1 MNNFFINLIYKMPTE
16 KIIVINSRDKI
27 SGTNS
32 NFRVQFQDSISQEVL
47 KILVKDVFVPNQFYN
62 VDADNNTLD
71 LNQNSLGLV
80 QAVVTEGQYN
90 IDELIV
96 ALKTA
101 IDGVLVDG
109 CVVAITKNTNTNKLT
124 FTFTTATNPLNNNV
138 SFLDT
143 STMKELIGFN
153 ATIPEN
159 AVVTMPN
166 PWNLNPLQYVQIH
179 SQALA
184 SNHGMDGGA
193 NTTIGLLETVSLNET
208 AFGGVAHRQ
217 NSDDELSEIIYDDQR
232 TLNQIDIKIRNASGK
247 ILTLPDNHHISIMV
261 KAYF

>member
-1 MNNFFINLIYKMPTE
+1 MPTE

-62 VDADNNTLD
+62 VDGDNNTLD
-71 LNQNSLGLV
+71 LIQNGLGLV
-80 QAVVTEGQYN
+80 QAVVTPGQYN
-90 IDELIV
+90 IDELII

-101 IDGVLVDG
+101 IDALLIDG
-109 CVVAITKNTNTNKLT
+109 CVVTITKNTNTNKLT

-138 SFLDT
+138 SFVDT
-143 STMKELIGFN
+143 STMKELIGFTDTL
-153 ATIPEN
+153 AQN
-159 AVVTMPN
+159 AVLTMPN
-166 PWNLNPLQYVQIH
+166 PFNLNPLQYCQIH

-193 NTTIGLLETVSLNET
+193 NTTIGLLETVSLTET

-217 NSDDELSEIIYDDQR
+217 NNDDELAEIIYDDSR

-247 ILTLPDNHHISIMV
+247 ILTLPENHHITVTV

>member
-1 MNNFFINLIYKMPTE
+1 MPTE

-32 NFRVQFQDSISQEVL
+32 NFTIQLQDSISQEVL
-47 KILVKDVFVPNQFYN
+47 KILVKDIFIPNQFYN

-71 LNQNSLGLV
+71 LNQNSLGVV
-80 QAVVTEGQYN
+80 QAIIPAGQYN
-90 IDELIV
+90 IDALIV

-101 IDGVLVDG
+101 IDAVLIGSVT
-109 CVVAITKNTNTNKLT
+109 VAITKNTNTNQLT
-124 FTFTTATNPLNNNV
+124 FTFSGGLPANDNV
-138 SFLDT
+138 SFVDT
-143 STMKELIGFN
+143 STIKELIGFS

-159 AVVTMPN
+159 NILTMPN

-184 SNHGMDGGA
+184 SNHGLDGGA
-193 NTTIGLLETVSLNET
+193 NTTIGLLETVSLTET

-217 NSDDELSEIIYDDQR
+217 NNDDELAEIIYDDQR
-232 TLNQIDIKIRNASGK
+232 ALNQIDIKIRKASGK
-247 ILTLPDNHHISIMV
+247 ILTLPEKHHITVMIN
-261 KAYF
+261 AYF

>member
-1 MNNFFINLIYKMPTE
+1 MPTE

-32 NFRVQFQDSISQEVL
+32 NFRVQIQDSISQEVL

-62 VDADNNTLD
+62 VDGDNNTLD

-80 QAVVTEGQYN
+80 QAVVTPGQYN

-96 ALKTA
+96 ALKNA
-101 IDGVLVDG
+101 IDPVLIGGVS
-109 CVVAITKNTNTNKLT
+109 VAITKNTNTNQLT
-124 FTFTTATNPLNNNV
+124 FTFTGGIPANDNV

-143 STMKELIGFN
+143 STIKELIGFDT
-153 ATIPEN
+153 TIPEN
-159 AVVTMPN
+159 NIVTMPN

-217 NSDDELSEIIYDDQR
+217 NNDDELAEIIYDDQR

>member
-1 MNNFFINLIYKMPTE
+1 MPTE

-71 LNQNSLGLV
+71 LNQNSRGLV
-80 QAVVTEGQYN
+80 QAIVTPGQYN
-90 IDELIV
+90 IDELIT

-101 IDGVLVDG
+101 IDAVLAGGVM
-109 CVVAITKNTNTNKLT
+109 VAISKNTNTNKLT
-124 FTFTTATNPLNNNV
+124 FTFTGGVPADHNV

-153 ATIPEN
+153 ATIPQN
-159 AVVTMPN
+159 TVVTMPN

-208 AFGGVAHRQ
+208 AFGGVAHRK
-217 NSDDELSEIIYDDQR
+217 NDDDELSEIIYDDQR

>member
-1 MNNFFINLIYKMPTE
+1 MPTE

-32 NFRVQFQDSISQEVL
+32 NFRVQIQDSISQEVL

-80 QAVVTEGQYN
+80 QAIVTPGQYN
-90 IDELIV
+90 IDEFIV
-96 ALKTA
+96 VLKNA
-101 IDGVLVDG
+101 IEAVLIDGAIVD
-109 CVVAITKNTNTNKLT
+109 ITKNTNTNKLT

-153 ATIPEN
+153 TTIPEN
-159 AVVTMPN
+159 TVLNMPN

-193 NTTIGLLETVSLNET
+193 NTTIGLLETISLNET
-208 AFGGVAHRQ
+208 AFGGVAHRA
-217 NSDDELSEIIYDDQR
+217 NADDELAEIIYDDQR
-232 TLNQIDIKIRNASGK
+232 ALNTIDIKIRNASGK

>member
-1 MNNFFINLIYKMPTE
+1 MPTE

-27 SGTNS
+27 IGTNS
-32 NFRVQFQDSISQEVL
+32 NFTVQFNDSISQEVL
-47 KILVKDVFVPNQFYN
+47 KILVKDVYVPNQFYN

-80 QAVVTEGQYN
+80 QAIIPEGQYN
-90 IDELIV
+90 VLTLET

-101 IDGVLVDG
+101 IDAVLIGSVT
-109 CVVAITKNTNTNKLT
+109 VAITKDDTTNKFT
-124 FTFTTATNPLNNNV
+124 FTFSGGVPANDNV

-143 STMKELIGFN
+143 STIKELIGFN

-159 AVVTMPN
+159 NIVTMPN

-184 SNHGMDGGA
+184 SNHGMDAGA
-193 NTTIGLLETVSLNET
+193 NTTIGLLETVSLNE
-208 AFGGVAHRQ
+208 APFGGVAHRQ
-217 NSDDELSEIIYDDQR
+217 NNDDELAEIIYDDQR

-247 ILTLPDNHHISIMV
+247 ILELPENHHITIMV

>member
-1 MNNFFINLIYKMPTE
+1 MPTE

-32 NFRVQFQDSISQEVL
+32 NFRVQIQDSISQEVL

-80 QAVVTEGQYN
+80 QAVVTPGQYN

-101 IDGVLVDG
+101 IDAVLIDG
-109 CVVAITKNTNTNKLT
+109 AVVAITKNTNTNQLT
-124 FTFTTATNPLNNNV
+124 FTFTGGIPANDNV

-143 STMKELIGFN
+143 STIKELIGFN
-153 ATIPEN
+153 TTIPEN
-159 AVVTMPN
+159 AVLTMPN

-184 SNHGMDGGA
+184 SNHGMDAGA
-193 NTTIGLLETVSLNET
+193 NTTIGLLENVSLNQT
-208 AFGGVAHRQ
+208 PFGGVAHRS
-217 NSDDELSEIIYDDQR
+217 NADDELAEIIYDDQR

-247 ILTLPDNHHISIMV
+247 ILELPENHHITIMV

>member
-1 MNNFFINLIYKMPTE
+1 MPTE

-62 VDADNNTLD
+62 VDADNNDLE
-71 LNQNSLGLV
+71 LNQNSLGAV
-80 QAVVTEGQYN
+80 QVIIALGQYN

-101 IDGVLVDG
+101 IDSALIDG
-109 CVVAITKNTNTNKLT
+109 CVVAITKNTNTNQLT
-124 FTFTTATNPLNNNV
+124 FTFSSATNPLNNNV
-138 SFLDT
+138 SFVDT
-143 STMKELIGFN
+143 STIKELIGFTT
-153 ATIPEN
+153 TIPEN
-159 AVVTMPN
+159 AVLTMPN
-166 PWNLNPLQYVQIH
+166 PWNLNPLQYCQIH

-193 NTTIGLLETVSLNET
+193 NTTIGLLETISLTET

-217 NSDDELSEIIYDDQR
+217 NNDDQLSEIIYDDQR
-232 TLNQIDIKIRNASGK
+232 ALNIIDIKIRNASGK
-247 ILTLPDNHHISIMV
+247 ILTLPDNHHITIMV

>member
-1 MNNFFINLIYKMPTE
+1 MPTE

-32 NFRVQFQDSISQEVL
+32 NFRVQIQDSISQEVL

-80 QAVVTEGQYN
+80 QAIVTPGQYN
-90 IDELIV
+90 IDELII

-101 IDGVLVDG
+101 IDALLIGGVM
-109 CVVAITKNTNTNKLT
+109 VAITKNTNTNKLT
-124 FTFTTATNPLNNNV
+124 FTFTGGIPANDNV
-138 SFLDT
+138 SFIDT
-143 STMKELIGFN
+143 STMKELIGFTDTL
-153 ATIPEN
+153 AQN
-159 AVVTMPN
+159 AVLNMPN
-166 PWNLNPLQYVQIH
+166 PFNLNPLQYCQIH

-193 NTTIGLLETVSLNET
+193 NTTIGLLETVSLTET

-217 NSDDELSEIIYDDQR
+217 NNDDELAEIIYDDQR

-247 ILTLPDNHHISIMV
+247 ILTLPENHHITVTV

>member
-1 MNNFFINLIYKMPTE
+1 MPTE

-71 LNQNSLGLV
+71 LNQNSLGVV
-80 QAVVTEGQYN
+80 QAIVPAGQYN
-90 IDELIV
+90 IDSLIV

-101 IDGVLVDG
+101 IDAVLIGSVT
-109 CVVAITKNTNTNKLT
+109 VTITKNTNTNQLT
-124 FTFTTATNPLNNNV
+124 FTFAGGLPANDNV
-138 SFLDT
+138 SFVDT
-143 STMKELIGFN
+143 STIKELIGFN
-153 ATIPEN
+153 VTIPEN
-159 AVVTMPN
+159 NTLTMPN

-184 SNHGMDGGA
+184 SNHGLDGGA
-193 NTTIGLLETVSLNET
+193 NTTIGLLETVSLTET

-217 NSDDELSEIIYDDQR
+217 SNDDELCEVIYDDQR
-232 TLNQIDIKIRNASGK
+232 PLNIIDIKLRNASGK
-247 ILTLPDNHHISIMV
+247 ILTLPDNHHVTIMV

>member
-1 MNNFFINLIYKMPTE
+1 MPTE

-80 QAVVTEGQYN
+80 QAIVTPGQYN

-101 IDGVLVDG
+101 IDAVLIGGVM
-109 CVVAITKNTNTNKLT
+109 VAITKNTNTNQLT
-124 FTFTTATNPLNNNV
+124 FTFTGGVPANDNV
-138 SFLDT
+138 SFVDT
-143 STMKELIGFN
+143 STIKELIGFTT
-153 ATIPEN
+153 TIPEN

-193 NTTIGLLETVSLNET
+193 NTSIGLLETVSLNET
-208 AFGGVAHRQ
+208 AFGGVAHRK
-217 NSDDELSEIIYDDQR
+217 NDDDELSEIIYDDQR
-232 TLNQIDIKIRNASGK
+232 PLNIIDIKIRNASGK

>member
-1 MNNFFINLIYKMPTE
+1 MPTE

-27 SGTNS
+27 SGNNS
-32 NFRVQFQDSISQEVL
+32 NFTIQLQDSISQEVL

-62 VDADNNTLD
+62 VDATNNTLD
-71 LNQNSLGLV
+71 LNQNSLGVV
-80 QAVVTEGQYN
+80 QAIITPGQYN

-101 IDGVLVDG
+101 IDAVLIGGVM
-109 CVVAITKNTNTNKLT
+109 VAITKNTNTNQLT
-124 FTFTTATNPLNNNV
+124 FTFTGGVPANDNV
-138 SFLDT
+138 SFIDT
-143 STMKELIGFN
+143 STIKELIGFS

-159 AVVTMPN
+159 NTLTMPN

-184 SNHGMDGGA
+184 SNHGLDGGA
-193 NTTIGLLETVSLNET
+193 NTTIGLLETVSLTET

-217 NSDDELSEIIYDDQR
+217 NNDDELAEIIYDDQR
-232 TLNQIDIKIRNASGK
+232 ALNQIDIKIRNASGK
-247 ILTLPDNHHISIMV
+247 ILTLPDNHHITIMV

>member
-1 MNNFFINLIYKMPTE
+1 MPTE

-32 NFRVQFQDSISQEVL
+32 NFRVQFQDSLSQEVL

-62 VDADNNTLD
+62 VDGDNNTLD
-71 LNQNSLGLV
+71 LNQNGLGLV
-80 QAVVTEGQYN
+80 QAIVTEGQYN
-90 IDELIV
+90 IDELIT

-124 FTFTTATNPLNNNV
+124 FTFTTSTNPLNDNV
-138 SFLDT
+138 SFLNT

-208 AFGGVAHRQ
+208 AFGGVAHRK
-217 NSDDELSEIIYDDQR
+217 NDDDELSEIIYDDQR

>member
-1 MNNFFINLIYKMPTE
+1 MPTE

-62 VDADNNTLD
+62 VDGDNNTLD

-80 QAVVTEGQYN
+80 QAIVTPGQYN

-96 ALKTA
+96 VLKTA
-101 IDGVLVDG
+101 IDAVLIGGVM
-109 CVVAITKNTNTNKLT
+109 VAITKNTNTNQLT
-124 FTFTTATNPLNNNV
+124 FTFTGGVPANDNV

-143 STMKELIGFN
+143 STIKELIGFS

-159 AVVTMPN
+159 TILTMPN

-208 AFGGVAHRQ
+208 PFGGVAHRQ
-217 NSDDELSEIIYDDQR
+217 SNDDELAEVIYDDQR
-232 TLNQIDIKIRNASGK
+232 PLNVIDIKIRNASGK
-247 ILTLPDNHHISIMV
+247 ILTLPDNHHITIMV

>member
-1 MNNFFINLIYKMPTE
+1 MPTE

-71 LNQNSLGLV
+71 LNQNGLGLV
-80 QAVVTEGQYN
+80 QAIVTPGQYN

-101 IDGVLVDG
+101 IDAELVDG
-109 CVVAITKNTNTNKLT
+109 AVVAITKNTNTNQLT

-143 STMKELIGFN
+143 STMKELIGFSN
-153 ATIPEN
+153 TLAQNT
-159 AVVTMPN
+159 VLTMPN

-208 AFGGVAHRQ
+208 PFGGVAHRK
-217 NSDDELSEIIYDDQR
+217 NDDDELSEIIYDDQR

>member
-1 MNNFFINLIYKMPTE
+1 MPTE

-47 KILVKDVFVPNQFYN
+47 KILVKDVVVPNQFYN
-62 VDADNNTLD
+62 VDGDNNTLD

-80 QAVVTEGQYN
+80 QAIVTPGQYN

-101 IDGVLVDG
+101 IDAVLIGGVM
-109 CVVAITKNTNTNKLT
+109 VAITKNTNTNQLT
-124 FTFTTATNPLNNNV
+124 FTFTGGVPANDNV
-138 SFLDT
+138 SFVDT
-143 STMKELIGFN
+143 STIKELIGFTT
-153 ATIPEN
+153 TIPEN
-159 AVVTMPN
+159 AVLTMPN

-193 NTTIGLLETVSLNET
+193 NTSIGLLETVSLNET
-208 AFGGVAHRQ
+208 AFGGVAHRK
-217 NSDDELSEIIYDDQR
+217 NDDDELSEIIYDDQR